1 MTQPPSTD
9 PVVVDDARLLEGPN
23 LYFPK
28 PAAKLALLLP
38 GYAAASAEELIG
50 LAARIGMRRLGPGEP
65 RSERRQ
71 RWLMRLVEHAIRRTA
86 AAAGTTRLGIRVRP
100 GSTVDGVTA
109 AFVWRN
115 RGRAQTLV
123 DAVPGLLRDWLSG
136 AGAEIL
142 LAAAERVRTSAGGDP
157 ARIVRP
163 RIPVASITGTNGK
176 TTTTRLLAH
185 LAMTAGLRTAWSST
199 DGVVVQGE
207 TVEPG
212 DYSGPAGARGVLG
225 AEGVQIGILETARG
239 GMLLKGLGVTHND
252 VSVVTNVTADH
263 LGHQGIDTV
272 DQLAEVKA
280 IITRATKPSGW
291 TVLNGDDPRVWAM
304 RTGSPAKPWVFTLDP
319 ASPALRESL
328 AAGGRGITVLDGAIT
343 TMQPNAEPQRLL
355 DLADVPATLSGLS
368 THNTANALAAT
379 AAALALGLSRDD
391 VAAGLRTFVPDERLN
406 PGRMNIFSLDAGQGG
421 RCTVVLDMAH
431 NEAGLEA
438 LLDVARGLTAPGGR
452 VHLVLGAVG
461 DRTDDLIRDL
471 AAIGGVRADHVVL
484 ARKEKYLRGRTLEEL
499 EGLLR
504 EGLLSVGV
512 ADSVSFPSE
521 IDALSNVVE
530 GAADGDVVAFMAHAQ
545 RQAGYDW
552 LAGHGAT
559 PDDAA
564 TIRRKVVHA
573 RGEHEA
579 EAEIGRLWA
588 GEDAEERIRVG
599 AALAE
604 RFPGDGRVAYE
615 YAGTHDSAGHP
626 DAAVPLY
633 REALA
638 AGLIEPYAHRAKVQ
652 LASSLRN
659 LGQVDEAAR
668 ILRDLAAERPESV
681 GIAAFAALA
690 LRDAGEPDEALRTI
704 LRAVAASSADED
716 VTRYRRSLIAYA
728 MDLGR

>member
-1 MTQPPSTD
+1 MTQSPPAD

-23 LYFPK
+23 LSFPK
-28 PAAKLALLLP
+28 PAAKLALVLP
-38 GYAAASAEELIG
+38 GYADAAAEELMA
-50 LAARIGMRRLGPGEP
+50 LASRVGMRRLGPGEP
-65 RSERRQ
+65 QSERRQ
-71 RWLMRLVEHAIRRTA
+71 RFLMRLVEHAIRRTA

-100 GSTVDGVTA
+100 GSEVDSVTA

-115 RGRAQTLV
+115 RGRARALV
-123 DAVPGLLRDWLSG
+123 DAVPGILRDWLEG
-136 AGAEIL
+136 AGPEVV
-142 LAAAERVRTSAGGDP
+142 LAAAEQVRASAGGEP
-157 ARIVRP
+157 PRIVRP

-212 DYSGPAGARGVLG
+212 DYSGPAGARGVLE

-280 IITRATKPSGW
+280 IITRATKQSGW
-291 TVLNGDDPRVWAM
+291 AVLNGDDPRVWAM

-343 TMQPNAEPQRLL
+343 TLHPNAEPQPLV
-355 DLADVPATLSGLS
+355 DLADVPLTLSGLS
-368 THNTANALAAT
+368 KHNTANALAAT
-379 AAALALGLSRDD
+379 AAALALGLSPAD
-391 VAAGLRTFVPDERLN
+391 VAAGLRTFVPDARLN

-438 LLDVARGLTAPGGR
+438 LLDVARGLAAPGGR

-461 DRTDDLIRDL
+461 DRTDELIRDL

-484 ARKEKYLRGRTLEEL
+484 ARKEKYLRGRTVEEL

-512 ADSVSFPSE
+512 ADPVSYPSE
-521 IDALSNVVE
+521 IDALSAVVE
-530 GAADGDVVAFMAHAQ
+530 GAADGDVVALMSHAQ
-545 RQAGYDW
+545 RQEGYDW
-552 LAGHGAT
+552 LAAHGAT

-564 TIRRKVVHA
+564 TIRRKVVTA

-579 EAEIGRLWA
+579 EAEIVALWA
-588 GEDAEERIRVG
+588 MGDAEQRVG
-599 AALAE
+599 VAADLAA
-604 RFPGDGRVAYE
+604 RFPGDGRVTYE
-615 YAGTHDSAGHP
+615 YAGSHDSAGHP
-626 DAAVPLY
+626 DQAVPLY
-633 REALA
+633 RDALA
-638 AGLIEPYAHRAKVQ
+638 TGLPEPYAHRAKVQ

-659 LGQVDEAAR
+659 LGETAEAAR
-668 ILRDLAAERPESV
+668 ILRVLAAERPESV

-690 LRDAGEPDEALRTI
+690 LRDAGDPDEALRTI
-704 LRAVAASSADED
+704 LRAVAATSADED
-716 VTRYRRSLIAYA
+716 VTRYRRSLTAYA
-728 MDLGR
+728 ESLGR